1 MTIEFSLRR
10 RAIQARYFAIMWLG
24 LAIIVL
30 IGSYISFP
38 SIAGKTLQS
47 VTQIEGSTEL
57 DGSSLVTGKA
67 MFFQLHTFA
76 LIILVLCLSVVSFA
90 SYLLARTAFI
100 ELETAARF
108 IGLAD
113 ALCIAGDDFDQLE
126 KAASL
131 LVPRSKYFPEA
142 TEKQLNKFLEIVKSV
157 RG

>member
-10 RAIQARYFAIMWLG
+10 RARQARCFAIVWLG
-24 LAIIVL
+24 LAIIIL

-38 SIAGKTLQS
+38 SIASETLLS
-47 VTQIEGSTEL
+47 VSQIEGSSES
-57 DGSSLVTGKA
+57 DGTVLMTGKA

-76 LIILVLCLSVVSFA
+76 LIILILCLSVISFA

-113 ALCIAGDDFDQLE
+113 ALCIAGDDFEQLE
-126 KAASL
+126 KAATL

-142 TEKQLNKFLEIVKSV
+142 TEKHLTKFLEIVKSV

>member
-10 RAIQARYFAIMWLG
+10 RATQARYFAIMWLS
-24 LAIIVL
+24 LAIIIL
-30 IGSYISFP
+30 IGSYFSFP
-38 SIAGKTLQS
+38 SVASKTLES
-47 VTQIEGSTEL
+47 ISQIEGSTES
-57 DGSSLVTGKA
+57 DGNTLVAGKA

-76 LIILVLCLSVVSFA
+76 LIILILCLSVVSFA

-113 ALCIAGDDFDQLE
+113 ALCIAGDNFEQLE
-126 KAASL
+126 KAATL

-142 TEKQLNKFLEIVKSV
+142 TDKHLNKFLEIVKSV